1 MCVQS
6 LQCESE
12 AARGEGE
19 GILFFLPAI
28 FAVWFEERNRYIF
41 AQITCLP
48 GMAKSTGGRVA
59 GKCAAK
65 HGRVAAERNGGATQ
79 SLANVFF
86 PQKLTS
92 PSHSFFC
99 KFYVC

>member
-1 MCVQS
+1 MYII
-6 LQCESE
+6 CESE

-19 GILFFLPAI
+19 GILFFLPI
-28 FAVWFEERNRYIF
+28 FAVCFEERNRYIF

-65 HGRVAAERNGGATQ
+65 HGRAAAERNVGATQ
-79 SLANVFF
+79 SLANVFSR
-86 PQKLTS
+86 KN
-92 PSHSFFC
+92 
-99 KFYVC
+99 